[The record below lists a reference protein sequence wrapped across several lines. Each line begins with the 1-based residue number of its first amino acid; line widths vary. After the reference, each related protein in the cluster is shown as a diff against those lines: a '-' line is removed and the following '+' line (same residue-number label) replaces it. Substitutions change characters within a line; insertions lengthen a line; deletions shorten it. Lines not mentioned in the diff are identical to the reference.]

1 MVEIYKSEGKN
12 PKTYLV
18 EDIDYINMKGHSD
31 SQKLENF
38 ISFSIRYF
46 KVRPNRLF
54 MTSVWI
60 LNDEM
65 YLEDPHTR
73 GAKRR
78 TAICLINNKIKV
90 HLIAFINKDKQ
101 RRKI

>member
-18 EDIDYINMKGHSD
+18 EDIRLNRMKKGD
-31 SQKLENF
+31 SQKLEDF
-38 ISFSIRYF
+38 ILYSTRYF

-54 MTSVWI
+54 MTSVWV

-65 YLEDPHTR
+65 YLANPHKR
-73 GAKRR
+73 GAKQR
-78 TAICLINNKIKV
+78 TAICLINNKIKEY
-90 HLIAFINKDKQ
+90 LGI
-101 RRKI
+101 